1 MTHMRD
7 EEFLTGAPGR
17 KFRDL
22 QIQKNRIWGPNGPK
36 RDPKKFKSTS
46 ELWPVS
52 TKLASTAN
60 LISINAMSQMV
71 SAGAKVNQKG
81 PSIGATNPVAAAPL
95 KVSDYLLASISITK
109 GGETHLDI
117 V

>member
-1 MTHMRD
+1 MT
-7 EEFLTGAPGR
+7 
-17 KFRDL
+17 
-22 QIQKNRIWGPNGPK
+22 
-36 RDPKKFKSTS
+36 
-46 ELWPVS
+46 
-52 TKLASTAN
+52 
-60 LISINAMSQMV
+60 QMV
-71 SAGAKVNQKG
+71 SAGAKANQKG